1 MSRTAEEKRMLGHG
15 RKFAIT
21 QHLGFQILV
30 ASLVG
35 LLTGAALA
43 VGPYQISQKNRK
55 FQPGQITIN
64 RGEALRFINDDG
76 DLLHHAYLK
85 SPEFQFDSGDQKP
98 GSKYEVVFPIAGNFT
113 VLCAIHP
120 KMKLVVTVK

>member
-1 MSRTAEEKRMLGHG
+1 MRGSGRLHAVTRNLGV
-15 RKFAIT
+15 
-21 QHLGFQILV
+21 QIV
-30 ASLVG
+30 AASLGG
-35 LLTGAALA
+35 LLAGAALA
-43 VGPYQISQKNRK
+43 LGPYQISQKNRQ

-76 DLLHHAYLK
+76 ELLHHAYLK

-98 GSKYEVVFPIAGNFT
+98 GSKFEVVFPVTGHFT

-120 KMKLVVTVK
+120 KMKLLVNVK

>member
-1 MSRTAEEKRMLGHG
+1 MRGAKR
-15 RKFAIT
+15 FSAIT
-21 QHLGFQILV
+21 RHLGFQIV
-30 ASLVG
+30 AASLGG
-35 LLTGAALA
+35 LLAGAALA
-43 VGPYQISQKNRK
+43 VGPYQISQKNRQ
-55 FQPGQITIN
+55 FQPGQISIN
-64 RGEALRFINDDG
+64 RGETLRFINDDG

-98 GSKYEVVFPIAGNFT
+98 GSKFEVAFPVAGHFT

>member
-1 MSRTAEEKRMLGHG
+1 MNGTAKEKKMLGH
-15 RKFAIT
+15 RRLPAIT
-21 QHLGFQILV
+21 RHLGFRIII
-30 ASLVG
+30 ASFGG

-43 VGPYQISQKNRK
+43 IGPYQISQKNRQ

-76 DLLHHAYLK
+76 ELLHHAYLK
-85 SPEFQFDSGDQKP
+85 SPQFQFDSGDQKP
-98 GSKYEVVFPIAGNFT
+98 GSKFEVTFPVAGNFT

-120 KMKLVVTVK
+120 KMKLLVAVK

>member
-1 MSRTAEEKRMLGHG
+1 MRGSG
-15 RKFAIT
+15 RLFAIT
-21 QHLGFQILV
+21 RHLGFQIV
-30 ASLVG
+30 AASIGG
-35 LLTGAALA
+35 LLAGAALA
-43 VGPYQISQKNRK
+43 LGPYQISQKNRK

-76 DLLHHAYLK
+76 ELLHHAYLK

-98 GSKYEVVFPIAGNFT
+98 GSTFEVVFPVTGRFT

-120 KMKLVVTVK
+120 KMKLVVTVQ

>member
-1 MSRTAEEKRMLGHG
+1 MRGSG
-15 RKFAIT
+15 RLFAIT
-21 QHLGFQILV
+21 RNLGFQIV
-30 ASLVG
+30 AASLGG
-35 LLTGAALA
+35 LLAGAALA
-43 VGPYQISQKNRK
+43 FGPYQISQKNRK
-55 FQPGQITIN
+55 FNPGEITIN

-76 DLLHHAYLK
+76 ELLHHAYLK

-98 GSKYEVVFPIAGNFT
+98 GSKFEVVFPVAGHFT

>member
-1 MSRTAEEKRMLGHG
+1 MRGSG
-15 RKFAIT
+15 RLHAVT
-21 QHLGFQILV
+21 RHLGVQIV
-30 ASLVG
+30 AASLGG
-35 LLTGAALA
+35 LLAGTALA
-43 VGPYQISQKNRK
+43 LGPYQISQKNRQ

-76 DLLHHAYLK
+76 ELLHHAYLK

-98 GSKYEVVFPIAGNFT
+98 GSKFEVAFPVTGHFT